1 MKKISLGSFPLVD
14 LDGKERKYIDSYLIK
29 VLSDL
34 ITVNQLSNS
43 IYMDRAKYI
52 TPISIMEFIKEN
64 KGNSSGP
71 NQPYSDSMDTE
82 RLIKA
87 NVIKHAFKNTKKL
100 YQALSADPFYK
111 TNIFFPIYIEE
122 PIKSSSGYQDYNYDF
137 LILSNDL
144 VKQQLL
150 DEIIYDDKI
159 TLLFLVLKC
168 LIAPHMKVTDIGTN
182 QNNGKNFRK
191 YFSVFLE
198 TCKNENINPFD
209 MFIKIVKAAGMGK
222 RSIKPGL
229 FGTYSAAQ
237 NTNMFSNLAERVSGV
252 NNRDEKFHSKTF
264 LNLFNTDGEIKDA
277 SFLTD
282 ISLDQINNFIRET
295 SSFDT
300 KNYNP
305 MLRQYAQA
313 KTHEYG
319 KILSIVDA
327 LRAFNTSSNVMEEIN
342 SNTLISKISV
352 KDSNNEDT
360 LLSINKEAIINELET
375 TLFRNFLD
383 EIGKLDENRI
393 NATRKDLVD
402 KFKTDI
408 FNAIPN
414 LSNTKTSN
422 GKTYIQ
428 NLKEKVLQ
436 ATDKA
441 QTAKHDIIKVLN
453 LAGFATQE
461 EKDREIEN
469 YFNNPNIVDPALI
482 KYKQDL
488 KDIQKMQ
495 TELTTLNGNNIS
507 FNSTITSLEKEAK
520 ISLKVNLEIIQAY
533 LTTLYSEIYE
543 YIYSDQFDK
552 DIQRLQYETKNVQT
566 IDARLFNTPVLL
578 SKNMSSIQIT
588 LEETR
593 DSFNT
598 EAEGNFR
605 KYVQSDL
612 VGQIDQTTFNGMLKY
627 KIANIGENAF
637 REALVKSVFLPIFIK
652 YTNLAVS
659 KSSQIKDLKVNN
671 NPLIKRL
678 LQNQNSFKAFI
689 LTEETLVASYEILHY
704 IDTIKFEEGLINHPV
719 SKVMNPQNKIL
730 FMLTRLG
737 LNDNPVFIFT
747 KGRILLSMPAH
758 LSMTG
763 MNFLSSV
770 PLTEFAKVGSINW
783 GKDLWN
789 QDLMFGGVR
798 ESVKYKSIQANIDKI
813 KAEIKS
819 ASEELKSLTDA
830 KEKKK
835 KQAEIERK
843 KAELLDKQSK
853 FDDFSTTQHESNFTS
868 NTNTFKRDDNTRVMG
883 GPRPGGRYS
892 TNLDPNGNYRYENNR
907 IQDQRNGM
915 DYLREQRFQPRQ
927 ETYPQQN
934 VEPVNPNNYFQPRQ
948 NQYPESAPT
957 QQEYPQ
963 VQPLSG
969 RPGIFNNE
977 YVRNRQNE
985 LYQR

>member
-64 KGNSSGP
+64 KGNSSSP

-168 LIAPHMKVTDIGTN
+168 LIAPHMKVTDIGTTH
-182 QNNGKNFRK
+182 NNGVNFRK

-222 RSIKPGL
+222 RSGRNGL
-229 FGTYSAAQ
+229 FSGI
-237 NTNMFSNLAERVSGV
+237 AERVSGV
-252 NNRDEKFHSKTF
+252 NATDSKFHSKTF

-277 SFLTD
+277 SFLTN
-282 ISLDQINNFIRET
+282 ISLDQINNFIKET
-295 SSFDT
+295 SNFDT
-300 KNYNP
+300 ENYNP

-352 KDSNNEDT
+352 KDPANSEET
-360 LLSINKEAIINELET
+360 LLSINKEVIINELET

-383 EIGKLDENRI
+383 EIGKLDEARI
-393 NATRKDLVD
+393 NTTRKDLVD
-402 KFKTDI
+402 KFKADI
-408 FNAIPN
+408 FANIPN
-414 LSNTKTSN
+414 LSNTKTNN

-428 NLKEKVLQ
+428 NLKDKVLL
-436 ATDKA
+436 ATDQA
-441 QTAKHDIIKVLN
+441 QTAKRNIIRL
-453 LAGFATQE
+453 LDLTGFTTQE
-461 EKDREIEN
+461 EKDQEIAN
-469 YFNNPNIVDPALI
+469 YLNNPNNVDPAVI

-488 KDIQKMQ
+488 ADIQKMQ
-495 TELTTLNGNNIS
+495 GELTTLNGNNTS
-507 FNSTITSLEKEAK
+507 FNTTVTSLEKEAK
-520 ISLKVNLEIIQAY
+520 ISLKVNLEIVQAY
-533 LTTLYSEIYE
+533 LTTLYSEVYE
-543 YIYSDQFDK
+543 YIYSAQFDR
-552 DIQRLQYETKNVQT
+552 DIQRLQSETKTVDI
-566 IDARLFNTPVLL
+566 IDSRLFHSALVTPA
-578 SKNMSSIQIT
+578 MSGIAIT
-588 LEETR
+588 LDETI

-598 EAEGNFR
+598 EASGNFKR
-605 KYVQSDL
+605 YVSNDL
-612 VGQIDQTTFNGMLKY
+612 LNQLDQVTLNGLLKY
-627 KIANIGENAF
+627 KVGGLNSDDL
-637 REALVKSVFLPIFIK
+637 RKALVKSVFLPIFIK

-747 KGRILLSMPAH
+747 KGRIILSMPAH

-763 MNFLSSV
+763 MNFLSSI

-843 KAELLDKQSK
+843 KTELLDKQSK
-853 FDDFSTTQHESNFTS
+853 FDEFSNTTHESNFTS
-868 NTNTFKRDDNTRVMG
+868 NTNTFKRDDNTRVID

-892 TNLDPNGNYRYENNR
+892 TNMDPNGNYRFENNR
-907 IQDQRNGM
+907 LDNQRNQM

-927 ETYPQQN
+927 QSYPQQN
-934 VEPVNPNNYFQPRQ
+934 VEVVNPNNYFQPRQ
-948 NQYPESAPT
+948 NQYPESVPA
-957 QQEYPQ
+957 QQEYPEA
-963 VQPLSG
+963 QPING
-969 RPGIFNNE
+969 RPGIFDNE